1 MEEQYAEI
9 IVDVAHSSVD
19 KIFDYALI
27 EGMDVQP
34 GSRVI
39 VPFGN
44 MRTEGIV
51 LSKKEQTDLPKN
63 KIRQVERVVDE
74 QPVVTSEQISLA
86 QYMCAKYHATMA
98 FCLRLMF
105 PAKMRGE
112 RIRPREVRVATLI
125 DEGILKQ
132 EETRCYTKEG
142 LGRAKNRLKTIQA
155 LQAEKKV
162 PTAVLDASAIRY
174 LQEKGAI
181 AISMEQQYRTP
192 YAHLELREKKIILN
206 KEQQQAIA
214 QISQSVSKGEK
225 QVFLLH
231 GVTGSGKTEVYIA
244 CVRRAR
250 ELGKS
255 AIVLVP
261 EISLTPQILREFSR
275 HFPGDIAVFH
285 SGLSDGERFDEW
297 RRLREGQAHIILG
310 ARSAIFMPLENLGLV
325 ILDEEHEP
333 SYKAE
338 NFPPYHAAEIA
349 KMRAAISG
357 ASVVLASAT
366 PLVEDYAKAEM
377 GIYKLIRLPHR
388 VADRPMPS
396 ISIVDMKREFLRG
409 NRSVLSTKLQQEIAD
424 VLQKR
429 EQGILFLNRRGYAS
443 SILCPACGHAR
454 MCSHCDVPLKY
465 HKNDGMLHCH
475 YCGRKFPL
483 ERACPNCG
491 EPFYKLAGTGTER
504 VEEEIR
510 RLFPEARVLRMD
522 YDTTR
527 KKDAHRLI
535 FESFQKG
542 EADFLVG
549 TQMISR
555 GLDFPG
561 VTLAAVLAADT
572 MLTTGDFRQ
581 EERTFSMIEQV
592 GGRAGRV
599 HPGRVVVQTY
609 NPEHYAIQ
617 YAAQHDYEGFYRK
630 EIRFRKNALR
640 PPFSRMFRLV
650 FVHKEE
656 ERAKKVCEKAEKML
670 KDVLGK
676 YKSDIILF
684 VAKPAP
690 VAKLEGKARYHI
702 LLKMKTGKNTASVQQ
717 ALWSIWDAV
726 KKEGVLVSFDVD
738 PYDVN

>member
-142 LGRAKNRLKTIQA
+142 LVRAKNRLKTIQA

-338 NFPPYHAAEIA
+338 NFPP
-349 KMRAAISG
+349 
-357 ASVVLASAT
+357 
-366 PLVEDYAKAEM
+366 
-377 GIYKLIRLPHR
+377 
-388 VADRPMPS
+388 
-396 ISIVDMKREFLRG
+396 
-409 NRSVLSTKLQQEIAD
+409 
-424 VLQKR
+424 
-429 EQGILFLNRRGYAS
+429 
-443 SILCPACGHAR
+443 
-454 MCSHCDVPLKY
+454 
-465 HKNDGMLHCH
+465 
-475 YCGRKFPL
+475 
-483 ERACPNCG
+483 
-491 EPFYKLAGTGTER
+491 
-504 VEEEIR
+504 
-510 RLFPEARVLRMD
+510 
-522 YDTTR
+522 
-527 KKDAHRLI
+527 
-535 FESFQKG
+535 
-542 EADFLVG
+542 
-549 TQMISR
+549 
-555 GLDFPG
+555 
-561 VTLAAVLAADT
+561 
-572 MLTTGDFRQ
+572 
-581 EERTFSMIEQV
+581 
-592 GGRAGRV
+592 
-599 HPGRVVVQTY
+599 
-609 NPEHYAIQ
+609 
-617 YAAQHDYEGFYRK
+617 
-630 EIRFRKNALR
+630 
-640 PPFSRMFRLV
+640 
-650 FVHKEE
+650 
-656 ERAKKVCEKAEKML
+656 
-670 KDVLGK
+670 
-676 YKSDIILF
+676 
-684 VAKPAP
+684 
-690 VAKLEGKARYHI
+690 
-702 LLKMKTGKNTASVQQ
+702 
-717 ALWSIWDAV
+717 
-726 KKEGVLVSFDVD
+726 
-738 PYDVN
+738 